1 MSTFIRSS
9 SDWRQSKQV
18 HALSGARELHKYES
32 VIYWHSGSYIPPKSP
47 ILGYPKKKKK
57 LTNYLIDPI
66 RDFNIVTIKFL
77 CFSDFR
83 SCQWDLVSVI
93 KILVLEGS
101 SLISWIT
108 TRCAATCYVS
118 AESYI
123 YIILESYIYI
133 KHESYIYII
142 TRCAATCYVYEH
154 SIKA

>member
-1 MSTFIRSS
+1 MATFIRSS

-101 SLISWIT
+101 KVLG
-108 TRCAATCYVS
+108 S
-118 AESYI
+118 AELQHVVLQRAMYQLNHTF
-123 YIILESYIYI
+123 ILYLNHTFILNMNHTFIS
-133 KHESYIYII
+133 
-142 TRCAATCYVYEH
+142 
-154 SIKA
+154 